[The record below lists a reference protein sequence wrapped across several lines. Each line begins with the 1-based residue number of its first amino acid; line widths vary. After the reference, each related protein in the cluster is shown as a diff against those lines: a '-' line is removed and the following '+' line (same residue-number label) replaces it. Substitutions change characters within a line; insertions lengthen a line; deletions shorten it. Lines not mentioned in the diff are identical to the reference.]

1 MMLVSDIV
9 IYAFAAVFGACVFSF
24 LNVLIYRVPRKLN
37 WVSGRSMCPQCE
49 HALAPKDLVPVFSWL
64 FLRGKCRYCGAPI
77 RARYTAVELL
87 GAVCALFCLCVWG
100 PTLATVFGFAL
111 CALMTTVAFIDH
123 DTREIPNGLVVATA
137 VLGALALV
145 IELVTPSVLPGAV
158 FPAADVTWL
167 DRVIGVFAASV
178 PLLLVAL
185 LTGGFGGGDIKLMA
199 ALGLALGWKLTL
211 LTLFGGIVLGGI
223 YAICLLVSKRAGAK
237 DAFAFG
243 PFLCLCAIISSAYG
257 NGLIQSYLGLFGLG

>member
-37 WVSGRSMCPQCE
+37 WGLGTQHVPTMRACPC
-49 HALAPKDLVPVFSWL
+49 PKDLVPVFSWL

-100 PTLATVFGFAL
+100 PTLAAVFGFAL

-137 VLGALALV
+137 VLGAFTLATGLV
-145 IELVTPSVLPGAV
+145 APSVLPGAV

-243 PFLCLCAIISSAYG
+243 PFLCLCAIISSASG
-257 NGLIQSYLGLFGLG
+257 NGLTQSYLGLFGLG

>member
-49 HALAPKDLVPVFSWL
+49 HALAPQGPRPGVLMAVSARKVPL
-64 FLRGKCRYCGAPI
+64 LRRPHPRTLHRR
-77 RARYTAVELL
+77 RAARRRLRAVLPVRL
-87 GAVCALFCLCVWG
+87 G
-100 PTLATVFGFAL
+100 PTLAAVFGFAL

-145 IELVTPSVLPGAV
+145 IGLVTPSILPGAV
-158 FPAADVTWL
+158 FPGADVTWL

-257 NGLIQSYLGLFGLG
+257 NGLIHSYLGLFGLG

>member
-1 MMLVSDIV
+1 MTLVSDIV
-9 IYAFAAVFGACVFSF
+9 TYAFAAVFGACVFSF

-77 RARYTAVELL
+77 RACYTAVELL

-100 PTLATVFGFAL
+100 PTLVAVFGFAL

-137 VLGALALV
+137 VLGAFTLATGLV
-145 IELVTPSVLPGAV
+145 APSVLPGAV

-167 DRVIGVFAASV
+167 DRVIGVFAASA

>member
-100 PTLATVFGFAL
+100 PTLAAGQNKTLV
-111 CALMTTVAFIDH
+111 TT
-123 DTREIPNGLVVATA
+123 TA
-137 VLGALALV
+137 VLGAFALV
-145 IELVTPSVLPGAV
+145 IGFVTPSVLPGAV

-257 NGLIQSYLGLFGLG
+257 NGLIHSYLGLFGLG